1 MTIQKEELSNK
12 ENLCLNLKKER
23 DELEKV
29 RSDVKEEAKRL
40 VIENGKKAQELKKVQ
55 SALV

>member
-12 ENLCLNLKKER
+12 ENICLNLKKES

-40 VIENGKKAQELKKVQ
+40 VIENGKKAQELKKMQ